1 MSESHNPNYRET
13 YFQHPTLTKI
23 NGDPT
28 YTGLAKLEREIKANG
43 KSVPSILGGGSQ
55 GHLGLVSSHE
65 SYDRVSPGVPF
76 TRPVLPVLP
85 NLANS
90 TANQIAVAEEAYAK
104 TLHAFKTCSI
114 LERIIIQQV
123 NTAVDPDCLANLID
137 DETGL
142 LEGPVHNIMKHL
154 FETYRAITPQTL
166 TSAKAA
172 LETTTYNH
180 AKPIANVFTAINEY
194 ANMADAANSGETPTQ
209 LINIGLIIITRSTL
223 FGSDIRKWHGK
234 TADQKTWTAFK
245 THFKEAQREIKRSQP
260 AVTTDSLGYHQVNAA
275 TIVDQV
281 IERLT
286 TEQMQ
291 HESEQQDAAN
301 ATQQDGM
308 IEQM

>member
-43 KSVPSILGGGSQ
+43 KSVPSTLGGGSQ
-55 GHLGLVSSHE
+55 GHLGLVSSPQ

-85 NLANS
+85 DLSNS
-90 TANQIAVAEEAYAK
+90 SEKQIRVAAQEAHAA
-104 TLHAFKTCSI
+104 TLQAFKTCNI
-114 LERIIIQQV
+114 LERTIIQQV
-123 NTAVDPDCLANLID
+123 NTAVDPDCLADLID
-137 DETGL
+137 EETGL
-142 LEGPVHNIMKHL
+142 LEGPVHHIMKHL
-154 FETYRAITPQTL
+154 FETYGAITPQTL

-180 AKPIANVFTAINEY
+180 AKPIANVFTAIHEY
-194 ANMADAANSGETPTQ
+194 ANMADVANSAETPTQ

-223 FGSDIRKWHGK
+223 FASDIRKWHGRE
-234 TADQKTWTAFK
+234 APEKTWTAFK

-260 AVTTDSLGYHQVNAA
+260 AVMADSLGYHQVNAA

-291 HESEQQDAAN
+291 HAHQRVSIL
-301 ATQQDGM
+301 GM
-308 IEQM
+308 KIIPW